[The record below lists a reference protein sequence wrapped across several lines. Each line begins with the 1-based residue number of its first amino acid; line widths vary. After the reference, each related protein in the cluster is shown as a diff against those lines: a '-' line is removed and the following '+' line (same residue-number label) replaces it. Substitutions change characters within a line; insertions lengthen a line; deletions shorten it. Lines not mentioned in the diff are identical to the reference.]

1 MSFQIDD
8 GEHYDKTEREIFD
21 KSNLNVYY
29 KMNFLL
35 DSTQANKYT
44 EAQTVLMVSDNY
56 TLFNDYYRIMLDSI
70 NDLCAES
77 KKNAKKY
84 TNEWDSISSKRCYS
98 MKNVVLTDLKTSES
112 TVQISYI
119 RKYQY
124 TTKLEFN
131 WHLENKDTIINNLP
145 CKKATCRYAGR
156 DYIAWYTEKISLP
169 YGPYLFRGLPGL
181 IVSIYDTKNNYIFTC
196 NGIEKPSSL
205 RDIYLYADKH
215 LIRTTREKALTSYK
229 NEWENYASILIDSG
243 DLVVVKEGPSTEA
256 LKKRR
261 PSNML
266 ELEW

>member
-1 MSFQIDD
+1 MSFQIGE
-8 GEHYDKTEREIFD
+8 GEHYDKTEREIFG

-29 KMNFLL
+29 KMKFLL
-35 DSTQANKYT
+35 DSTQTNKYT

-84 TNEWDSISSKRCYS
+84 TNEWNSISDKRCYS

-112 TVQISYI
+112 TVQFSYI

-124 TTKLEFN
+124 TTKPEFN
-131 WHLENKDTIINNLP
+131 WHLENKDTVINNLP

-156 DYIAWYTEKISLP
+156 DYIAWYTEKVSLP

-181 IVSIYDTKNNYIFTC
+181 IVSIHDTKNNYIFTC

-243 DLVVVKEGPSTEA
+243 ELVVLKEGPSTEA